1 MCEWAEHQFK
11 LNKPDKDG
19 ITEREH
25 LEQVERQIG
34 RRPEA
39 LEPPTVFPQLMSHV
53 WSAFIALSNSRTQG
67 FSGPNPITYE
77 QIKAWKELTET
88 PVEPREVEA
97 IKSVDTVYMRVA
109 NG

>member
-1 MCEWAEHQFK
+1 MCEWSEHQFK

-39 LEPPTVFPQLMSHV
+39 LEPPTVFPQLLSHV
-53 WSAFIALSNSRTQG
+53 WSVFCVLSNSRTAG

-88 PVEPREVEA
+88 PISTWEIEA
-97 IKSVDTVYMRVA
+97 IKRLDAVYMGVV

>member
-1 MCEWAEHQFK
+1 LCDWSEHQFK

-19 ITEREH
+19 VTEREH

-34 RRPEA
+34 RRPEV
-39 LEPPTVFPQLMSHV
+39 LEPPTEFPQSLAHV
-53 WSAFIALSNSRTQG
+53 WSAFCVLSNSRTAG

-88 PVEPREVEA
+88 PVSAWEIWA
-97 IKSVDTVYMRVA
+97 IKRVDVVYMGIA